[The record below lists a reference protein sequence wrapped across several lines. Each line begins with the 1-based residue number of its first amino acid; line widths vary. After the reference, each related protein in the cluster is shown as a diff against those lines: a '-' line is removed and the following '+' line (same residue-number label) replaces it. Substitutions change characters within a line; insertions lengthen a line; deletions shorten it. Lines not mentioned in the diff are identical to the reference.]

1 MSKSVY
7 EFWFAWPDGT
17 KSRLPVLPSEL
28 NISNGSQNESV
39 NIAGL
44 GEVTIIQDPA
54 AKTISFSSIFPAQYS
69 PICEYENFSAP
80 WVFVERI
87 NMFKKSDKPARF
99 IVTGTPINYPV
110 TIEDFNYKEGEYD
123 VGDISYE
130 ITLKEFRFVTVR
142 KVDTKPKSSTVA
154 TATKRPNTQ
163 TKPKTYTVKK
173 GDTLWALA
181 RKFYNDSSQFKKLW
195 EANKDMLIKRDKRNI
210 KQPGHWIY
218 PGQVLKIP

>member
-1 MSKSVY
+1 MTKSVY

-17 KSRLPVLPSEL
+17 KSRLPVLPSTLEV
-28 NISNGSQNESV
+28 SNGSQNESI
-39 NIAGL
+39 NISGL
-44 GEVTIIQDPA
+44 GEVTIIQDPV
-54 AKTISFSSIFPAQYS
+54 AKVFSFSSVFPEKYTS
-69 PICEYENFSAP
+69 ICEYNNFPSP
-80 WVFVERI
+80 WEFVEKF
-87 NMFKKSDKPARF
+87 NMFKQHDKPVRF
-99 IVTGTPINYPV
+99 IVTGTPMNYPV

-123 VGDISYE
+123 VGDISYD
-130 ITLKEFRFVTVR
+130 IKLKEFRFVNVR
-142 KVDTKPKSSTVA
+142 KIDTKKKSASA
-154 TATKRPNTQ
+154 QKRPNTK

-181 RKFYNDSSQFKKLW
+181 RNLYDNSSQWKKLW

>member
-142 KVDTKPKSSTVA
+142 KIDTKPKSSTAA

-173 GDTLWALA
+173 GDNLWTLA
-181 RKFYNDSSQFKKLW
+181 RKFYDDSLQWQKLW
-195 EANKDMLIKRDKRNI
+195 EANKDMLIQRDKRNI
-210 KQPGHWIY
+210 KQPGRWIY

>member
-54 AKTISFSSIFPAQYS
+54 AKTISFSSIFPARYS
-69 PICEYENFSAP
+69 SICEFRNFSKP
-80 WVFVERI
+80 WDYVNKI
-87 NMFKKSDKPARF
+87 NKFKNNEKPSRF
-99 IVTGTPINYPV
+99 LITGTPINIYV
-110 TIEDFNYKEGEYD
+110 TIEEFVYREGE
-123 VGDISYE
+123 GDIGDIYYD
-130 ITLKEFRFVTVR
+130 IQLKEFRFVTVR
-142 KVDTKPKSSTVA
+142 KVDTRPKSSTVA

-181 RKFYNDSSQFKKLW
+181 RKFYSDSSQFKKLW
-195 EANKDMLIKRDKRNI
+195 EVNKDMLIKRDKRNI

>member
-28 NISNGSQNESV
+28 NISNGSQNESI

-142 KVDTKPKSSTVA
+142 KVDTRPKSSTVA

-181 RKFYNDSSQFKKLW
+181 RKFYNDSSQLKKLW